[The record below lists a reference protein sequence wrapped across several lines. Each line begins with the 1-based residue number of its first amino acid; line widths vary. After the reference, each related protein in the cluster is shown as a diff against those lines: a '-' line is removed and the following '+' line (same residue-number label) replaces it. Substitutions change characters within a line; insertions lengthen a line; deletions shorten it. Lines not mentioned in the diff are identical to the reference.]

1 MQPKEMAAQEFE
13 ATFIA
18 LADRLEAKS
27 QIFSFIGQ
35 MADHLA
41 DHQIV
46 EMGEEAIPLVLSR
59 PEQQGGPWYRAL
71 ECITGVPST
80 GGITALAAGGGCFVD
95 EVAVNA
101 AWLQWG
107 RERGIQW

>member
-1 MQPKEMAAQEFE
+1 MQPKEMTARELE

-27 QIFSFIGQ
+27 QYFSFVGQ

-41 DHQIV
+41 SQQIV
-46 EMGEEAIPLVLSR
+46 EIGEEAIPLILSR

-80 GGITALAAGGGCFVD
+80 GGLTVLKA
-95 EVAVNA
+95 E
-101 AWLQWG
+101 
-107 RERGIQW
+107 

>member
-1 MQPKEMAAQEFE
+1 MQPKEMTAQELE

-18 LADRLEAKS
+18 LADKLEAES
-27 QIFSFIGQ
+27 QYFSFIGQ

-46 EMGEEAIPLVLSR
+46 EMGEEAIPLILSR
-59 PEQQGGPWYRAL
+59 LEQQGGPWYRAL

-80 GGITALAAGGGCFVD
+80 GGITALEAEAGCLVD

-107 RERGIQW
+107 KLKFT

>member
-1 MQPKEMAAQEFE
+1 MQPKEMTARELE

-27 QIFSFIGQ
+27 QYFSFIGQ
-35 MADHLA
+35 MADDLA
-41 DHQIV
+41 SQQIV
-46 EMGEEAIPLVLSR
+46 EIGEEAIPLILSR

-80 GGITALAAGGGCFVD
+80 GGITVLKA
-95 EVAVNA
+95 E
-101 AWLQWG
+101 
-107 RERGIQW
+107 